1 MHHSGV
7 DHDRVREI
15 STEMCG
21 LLAQQTRLLN
31 SVTTLTDMSGEE
43 VDGYSQRNDRLHQL
57 RQELNELV

>member
-1 MHHSGV
+1 V

-15 STEMCG
+15 GTEMCG
-21 LLAQQTRLLN
+21 LVAEQTRLLDRL
-31 SVTTLTDMSGEE
+31 TTLTDVSGEE